1 MVHQVLNTSPEGAT
15 KGEVNWKTKT
25 WEIHFYKDFILR
37 FLIDWNSAYFK
48 KSGIRKNIIFSYTRL
63 FKAGTS
69 KSVFKKTLSELS
81 VYPKSSFLDILY
93 PHHKFLPIAA
103 WENLL
108 VDNGLRSTSQKH
120 VEHVWN
126 TS

>member
-37 FLIDWNSAYFK
+37 FLVDWNS
-48 KSGIRKNIIFSYTRL
+48 NIFSHTRL

-108 VDNGLRSTSQKH
+108 VDNGLRSASQKH